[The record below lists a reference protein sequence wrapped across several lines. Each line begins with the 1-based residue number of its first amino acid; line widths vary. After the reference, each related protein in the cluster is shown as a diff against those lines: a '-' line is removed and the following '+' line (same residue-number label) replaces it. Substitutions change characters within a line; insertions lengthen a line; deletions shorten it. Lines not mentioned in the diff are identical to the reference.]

1 MVAHI
6 TTHLVAEFERHVTP
20 DTVGWTRA
28 VEVALDRIARNADLS
43 SLDEERILKFIV
55 SASRGAYSVTTLRGE
70 LKKLRLGEISGT
82 DHTEVA
88 KAVIK
93 DLEEFGKL
101 KHHLGQFWQW
111 KGASWQTVD
120 QNDFVKH
127 ISEDYGSL
135 PICKRYS
142 DIIQVIKLMAGRL
155 RQGRWLI
162 QCDEN
167 SLWEQYHLSLI
178 CNPKAL
184 EFVPDGPVGGRVRI
198 AL

>member
-1 MVAHI
+1 M
-6 TTHLVAEFERHVTP
+6 AERSF
-20 DTVGWTRA
+20 
-28 VEVALDRIARNADLS
+28 VEEV
-43 SLDEERILKFIV
+43 
-55 SASRGAYSVTTLRGE
+55 
-70 LKKLRLGEISGT
+70 KKLRLGEISGT

-135 PICKRYS
+135 PICKPKS
-142 DIIQVIKLMAGRL
+142 AT
-155 RQGRWLI
+155 
-162 QCDEN
+162 C
-167 SLWEQYHLSLI
+167 SLK
-178 CNPKAL
+178 P
-184 EFVPDGPVGGRVRI
+184 P
-198 AL
+198 